1 MTRQLA
7 ILALAL
13 FLSAS
18 DLAAQG
24 MRRRQ
29 DSTASNAPRRQQLES
44 RLRQG
49 LWRITKNRVGL
60 TDDQMATLAQASR
73 PFDAQRRQLALQ
85 EREERLALRREILA
99 GAGADQSRVAAS
111 LDRVL
116 DVQRRRVQLQIDEQ
130 RALAEFMTPVQRA
143 KYAALQEQL
152 RRRAENLR
160 QRRADNLAPRR
171 AGSPS
176 DTGRDGPR

>member
-1 MTRQLA
+1 MRRIA
-7 ILALAL
+7 IVLALAVPL
-13 FLSAS
+13 LAS
-18 DLAAQG
+18 EASAQG
-24 MRRRQ
+24 GRARPAPLAGQ
-29 DSTASNAPRRQQLES
+29 NAPRREQLEA

-60 TDDQMATLAQASR
+60 TDEQMTKLAETSR
-73 PFDAQRRQLALQ
+73 PFDAERRRLAAE

-99 GAGADQSRVAAS
+99 GRNGDQQRIAAS

-116 DVQRRRVQLQIDEQ
+116 EMQRRRAQLQIDEQ
-130 RALAEFMTPVQRA
+130 RAIGAFMTPLQRA

-160 QRRADNLAPRR
+160 RQR
-171 AGSPS
+171 AGGDPAL
-176 DTGRDGPR
+176 DTLR